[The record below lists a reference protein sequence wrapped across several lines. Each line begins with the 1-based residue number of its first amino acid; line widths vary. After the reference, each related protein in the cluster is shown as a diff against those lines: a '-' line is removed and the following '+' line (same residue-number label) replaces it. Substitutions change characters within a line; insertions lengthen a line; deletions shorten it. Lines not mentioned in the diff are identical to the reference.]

1 METLKLCRVRLIIDH
16 RDPAPVVAVAE
27 STVELRPL
35 GSCKAYY
42 AVAEQPQGDI
52 VFGKN
57 RYVPESE
64 LMQIYW
70 DVFGC
75 DTAARSILMFQT
87 YCLPSQLA
95 SAKAFVRE
103 AAKYRLKKQIATAE
117 NHIEF
122 YKSQLEQI

>member
-1 METLKLCRVRLIIDH
+1 MSLKLCRVRLIIDH
-16 RDPAPVVAVAE
+16 RDPAPIIAVAE

-42 AVAEQPQGDI
+42 AVDEQPEGDI

-64 LMQIYW
+64 LMVIDW

-75 DTAARSILMFQT
+75 DTEARSIFMFQT

-95 SAKAFVRE
+95 SAKAFIRE
-103 AAKYRLKKQIATAE
+103 AAKDRLKKQIATAQA
-117 NHIEF
+117 HIKF
-122 YKSQLEQI
+122 YESQLTQI